1 MGDHH
6 LSNMGYHGQP
16 DLTYQQYAGV
26 YNVLSFVIA
35 SMGACTIFFFAR
47 LPSFHEKYKTAL
59 CFTGLVTLIACYH
72 YFRIFNSFVDSYDLK
87 VGCDGYPVQDFPK
100 GNYNCGYTA
109 SGAYYNDAYRYMDWL
124 LTVPLLLMEIVLVM
138 QLPDDQTFKQSALLG
153 VSSAVMILLGY
164 PGEVSDEHST
174 RWVFWALAMCPFI
187 FIVYTLV
194 VGLAKVANDDERE
207 DVALLC
213 KQACWWTVVSWCTY
227 PIVYI
232 LPMLMS
238 TTNGEMSASNVV
250 GIQIGYSIADV
261 ISKCGVGLLVFN
273 IGIRKSYHEKRGMN
287 SLASQEEP

>member
-47 LPSFHEKYKTAL
+47 LFSFHEKYKTAL

-72 YFRIFNSFVDSYDLK
+72 YFRIFNSFVDSYQMKTCTD
-87 VGCDGYPVQDFPK
+87 YPATRWPK
-100 GNYNCGYTA
+100 GNFNCGYEA
-109 SGAYYNDAYRYMDWL
+109 SGSYFNDA
-124 LTVPLLLMEIVLVM
+124 
-138 QLPDDQTFKQSALLG
+138 ANLG
-153 VSSAVMILLGY
+153 CSSAIMIILGY
-164 PGEVSDEHST
+164 PGEVSDNNAT
-174 RWVFWALAMCPFI
+174 RWIFWALAMIPFI

-194 VGLAKVANDDERE
+194 IGLASAADKDERE

-213 KQACWWTVVSWCTY
+213 KQVCWWTVGSWCTY

-232 LPMLMS
+232 LPMLMGHS
-238 TTNGEMSASNVV
+238 NGEMSASNVV

-261 ISKCGVGLLVFN
+261 ISKCGVGLLVYN
-273 IGIRKSYHEKRGMN
+273 IGIRKSNYEYAAKRDGLV
-287 SLASQEEP
+287 SEA